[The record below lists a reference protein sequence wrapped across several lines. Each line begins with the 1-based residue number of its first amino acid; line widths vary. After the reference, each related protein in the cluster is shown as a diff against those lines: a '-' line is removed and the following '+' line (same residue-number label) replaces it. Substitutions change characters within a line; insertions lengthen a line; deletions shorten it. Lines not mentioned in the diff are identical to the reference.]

1 MLNRLEVGQ
10 VVRLKS
16 GGPRMT
22 ITGIA
27 RYGNIPHDQAK
38 CVWFEGSNKKEDVFE
53 LPALEGENER
63 HGTTFAITE

>member
-1 MLNRLEVGQ
+1 MPHGFEVGQ

-22 ITGIA
+22 ITGIE
-27 RYGNIPHDQAK
+27 RYGNIPRDQAK

-53 LPALEGENER
+53 LPALEGESENR
-63 HGTTFAITE
+63 RSTFAITE